1 VVAVGE
7 ISEDDEAR
15 EADGAE
21 PPGMAEA
28 EAVASEDGGT
38 DEGGPPAEAPTRFEK
53 VRRSS
58 AGVMM
63 TGIAL
68 GLQDALELPR
78 KEPAF
83 VIKAAGEPNGE
94 PGPIDLQ
101 FDPDDP
107 ANTVAVIRPW
117 LADGK
122 KKGPPPG

>member
-1 VVAVGE
+1 MGDSTGDEEVAIG
-7 ISEDDEAR
+7 DDAKTP
-15 EADGAE
+15 DGAGAGPSE
-21 PPGMAEA
+21 GEERDAE
-28 EAVASEDGGT
+28 G
-38 DEGGPPAEAPTRFEK
+38 APTRFEK

-58 AGVMM
+58 AGVIM

-68 GLQDALELPR
+68 GLQDAFELPR

-83 VIKAAGEPNGE
+83 VIKAAGEPDGE

-117 LADGK
+117 LADGQK
-122 KKGPPPG
+122 KDPPPT

>member
-1 VVAVGE
+1 VVAVGD
-7 ISEDDEAR
+7 ISEEDEAQAR
-15 EADGAE
+15 NGAE
-21 PPGMAEA
+21 DPGVSEGV
-28 EAVASEDGGT
+28 ETEDGG
-38 DEGGPPAEAPTRFEK
+38 PPPEAPTRFDK

-58 AGVMM
+58 AGIMM

-83 VIKAAGEPNGE
+83 VIKAAGEPDGE

-117 LADGK
+117 LADGPK
-122 KKGPPPG
+122 KDPPPK

>member
-1 VVAVGE
+1 VVTVGG
-7 ISEDDEAR
+7 ISEDDEGPG
-15 EADGAE
+15 ADGADD
-21 PPGMAEA
+21 PGVEEVA
-28 EAVASEDGGT
+28 ASEEDGT
-38 DEGGPPAEAPTRFEK
+38 DDGGPPAEAPTRFDK
-53 VRRSS
+53 VRRST

-83 VIKAAGEPNGE
+83 VIKAAGEPDGE

-117 LADGK
+117 LADGRK
-122 KKGPPPG
+122 KDPPPG

>member
-1 VVAVGE
+1 VGD

-21 PPGMAEA
+21 PPGVAE
-28 EAVASEDGGT
+28 VTASEDVGT
-38 DEGGPPAEAPTRFEK
+38 EEGGPPAEAPTRFDR

-83 VIKAAGEPNGE
+83 VIKAAGEPDGE

-122 KKGPPPG
+122 KKGRPPG

>member
-1 VVAVGE
+1 VVTVGDT
-7 ISEDDEAR
+7 SEDDQAPA
-15 EADGAE
+15 ADGAE
-21 PPGMAEA
+21 DPGAAEA
-28 EAVASEDGGT
+28 AASQEAET
-38 DEGGPPAEAPTRFEK
+38 EGGDPPPEAPTRFEK

-58 AGVMM
+58 AGVLM

-83 VIKAAGEPNGE
+83 VIKAAGEPDGE

-107 ANTVAVIRPW
+107 TNTVAVIRPW
-117 LADGK
+117 LADGEK
-122 KKGPPPG
+122 KDPSPG